1 MQCADLKEKC
11 SKTKENIHYIYKKFL
26 SHSWNKFHIQRQTSV
41 YSLCMYQSVVLPGDL
56 QHHDVILPF
65 IGTCRSAEDVQL
77 GQSAGVGVA
86 VTPTA
91 QPTGLNASRAH
102 PRDERLQSRTDGV

>member
-91 QPTGLNASRAH
+91 QPTGLNASRAV